1 MATRR
6 IRIDGSGETHID
18 TDTSIRDALKEA
30 GITNIPPSVITGG
43 EIITTRDF
51 NRPLP
56 AYDMLTIQTD
66 LEKGATLRDRLL
78 DQELVL
84 IATRFLGE
92 FPGRERSL
100 ELDDNS
106 LIIRFFPLSNDYS
119 PDYIDLLFVICGYP
133 EVPPAGVHIPAKSP
147 NRQQIRDR
155 LEGHVLANSTIV
167 LNHTPERY
175 RKYVEELA
183 KQGWEWVCF
192 HFKGWSWE
200 HPVSPATIM
209 QGDCLYKYVEATFAA
224 LSSGYRH

>member
-1 MATRR
+1 MARRR
-6 IRIDGSGETHID
+6 IRIDGGGETHID
-18 TDTSIRDALKEA
+18 TDTSIRDALREA
-30 GITNIPPSVITGG
+30 GITNMPPSVITGG
-43 EIITTRDF
+43 EIITSDDY

-56 AYDMLTIQTD
+56 ANDMLTNQTD

-100 ELDDNS
+100 ELDDNRL
-106 LIIRFFPLSNDYS
+106 LIRAYPLPDDYS
-119 PDYIDLLFVICGYP
+119 PDYIDLLFVIGGYP
-133 EVPPAGVHIPAKSP
+133 ELPPAGVHIPAKSP
-147 NRQQIRDR
+147 NRQQIVDR
-155 LEGHVLANSTIV
+155 LDGHVQANSTIV

-183 KQGWEWVCF
+183 KQGWEWFCF
-192 HFKGWSWE
+192 HYQRKWQP
-200 HPVSPATIM
+200 PVSPTNLLS
-209 QGDCLYKYVEATFAA
+209 GDCLYKFVEATFAA